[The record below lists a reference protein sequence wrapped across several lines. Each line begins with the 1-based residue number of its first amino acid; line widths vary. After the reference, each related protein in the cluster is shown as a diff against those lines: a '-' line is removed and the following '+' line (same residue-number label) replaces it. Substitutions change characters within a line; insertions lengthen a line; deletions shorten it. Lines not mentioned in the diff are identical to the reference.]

1 VNSYIYMF
9 VRGDLSHPQQIVQT
23 AHAVDEIGKRHKTEE
38 TSFMVLCDA
47 KNEESLY
54 NIAGYLKEKNI
65 DHEMFYE
72 PDIGECTAIATQP
85 LRGEARSSMKRFQLK
100 R

>member
-1 VNSYIYMF
+1 MNPYIYMF

-23 AHAVDEIGKRHKTEE
+23 AHAVDEIGKRHKTDK
-38 TSFMVLCDA
+38 TSYMVLCDA

-54 NIAGYLKEKNI
+54 DISYHLKKHGI

-72 PDIGECTAIATQP
+72 PDISSCTAIATRP
-85 LRGEARSSMKRFQLK
+85 LVGDERKPLANFKLK